1 MELFGR
7 SLLRLVAA
15 AWLSSNCAA
24 HQVSSG
30 STGTGLIG
38 YGIPMWQPSCAYACQ
53 RVLALSPL
61 ECSEHHSGARD
72 NLQRRHGG
80 HAANF
85 ATSPDCFNHDRAFL
99 LSLAWCL
106 HQQCSEAHSAEL
118 WELER
123 FWETDAVPDA
133 HHAPNYTYF
142 QALELC
148 EGGLKPVVSQGHSLK
163 EPSTLK
169 PENFEAARTY
179 LADFSR
185 VEAQHSRYG

>member
-1 MELFGR
+1 
-7 SLLRLVAA
+7 
-15 AWLSSNCAA
+15 
-24 HQVSSG
+24 
-30 STGTGLIG
+30 
-38 YGIPMWQPSCAYACQ
+38 
-53 RVLALSPL
+53 
-61 ECSEHHSGARD
+61 
-72 NLQRRHGG
+72 
-80 HAANF
+80 
-85 ATSPDCFNHDRAFL
+85 

-148 EGGLKPVVSQGHSLK
+148 EGGLKPVVSHGHSLK
-163 EPSTLK
+163 KPSTLK